1 MLPVKPYK
9 GWKTWSMLKQR
20 TGIEM
25 LTFIP
30 EALWTGTRPDN
41 QRGTIRYNSNYL
53 SQDDVISSLQLT
65 L

>member
-1 MLPVKPYK
+1 
-9 GWKTWSMLKQR
+9 MLKQR

-41 QRGTIRYNSNYL
+41 QRGMIRYNSNYL